1 MPDTIYKGTV
11 TFVNHEKRYAAI
23 EYTHNSKTKTVN
35 CKINTDK
42 KAHQFRTGDMVNF
55 EIKPSDRGD
64 KMVAFNIKFLYNTAL
79 ELLIN
84 KATVENRFSG
94 YLKMVDDELYVKEW
108 DSYLFFPLKIS
119 NWEKPPAASAFNEA
133 ISFKLINLDKLN
145 SIAAELF
152 SHDFIPEYKE
162 ALQHF
167 KNKKIIEATVTKVSP
182 FAAYLNLF
190 GDKIQAKIK
199 LPAAGWENVKEGDK
213 IKVVISFLSNTKIAV
228 EPVQSS

>member
-11 TFVNHEKRYAAI
+11 TFVNHEKQYAAI
-23 EYTHNSKTKTVN
+23 EYTHNSKIKTVN
-35 CKINTDK
+35 YKTNADK
-42 KAHQFRTGDMVNF
+42 KAHQFRTGDVVNF
-55 EIKPSDRGD
+55 EIKTSDRGD
-64 KMVAFNIKFLYNTAL
+64 KMVAFNVKFLYNTAL

-84 KATVENRFSG
+84 KSSVENRFSG

-133 ISFKLINLDKLN
+133 ISFKLINLDKPN

-167 KNKKIIEATVTKVSP
+167 KNKKEIEATVAKVSP

-190 GDKIQAKIK
+190 GEKVQAKIK
-199 LPAAGWENVKEGDK
+199 LPAAGLENVKEGDK
-213 IKVVISFLSNTKIAV
+213 IKVLISFLSNTRIAIERV
-228 EPVQSS
+228 